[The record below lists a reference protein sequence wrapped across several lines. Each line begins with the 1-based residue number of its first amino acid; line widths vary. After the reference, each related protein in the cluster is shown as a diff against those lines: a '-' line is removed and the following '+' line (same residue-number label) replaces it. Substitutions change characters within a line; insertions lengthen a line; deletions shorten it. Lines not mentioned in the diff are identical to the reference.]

1 MFCSITEHGQGV
13 LRSFVTRL
21 LTMTMMAMDVFVTML
36 RTIRH
41 SMCLH
46 NMSVSTF
53 LSIQLQRRHISI
65 TSSCYLLVFS
75 LFSSYFLLYLLVQ
88 VHISNIKL
96 ILNLLNLH
104 LLLMYWILQLVLEFC
119 LIYKIHLFNSWLGY
133 LIQFCHFQ
141 SQELP
146 EFC

>member
-1 MFCSITEHGQGV
+1 M
-13 LRSFVTRL
+13 TRL
-21 LTMTMMAMDVFVTML
+21 LAVTVTMMNVCVTML

-46 NMSVSTF
+46 NVSVSTF

-88 VHISNIKL
+88 IHISNIKL

-119 LIYKIHLFNSWLGY
+119 LIYTIHLFNSWLGY
-133 LIQFCHFQ
+133 LIQFRYFQ